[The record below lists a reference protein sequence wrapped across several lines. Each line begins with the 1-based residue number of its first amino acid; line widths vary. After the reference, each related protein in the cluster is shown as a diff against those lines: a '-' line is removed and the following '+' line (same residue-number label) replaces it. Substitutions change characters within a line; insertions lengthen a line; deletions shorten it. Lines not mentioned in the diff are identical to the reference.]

1 MKIILDGGPFDGLP
15 VEVADTT
22 SELVLPDVTFTTS
35 SGVTYVYTDE
45 TRDGRVVFRRL
56 VEKG

>member
-15 VEVADTT
+15 VEVTDTT
-22 SELVLPDVTFTTS
+22 SELVLPAPAS
-35 SGVTYVYTDE
+35 ASGQEAYVATDE

-56 VEKG
+56 EEKG